1 MRSRERESFSPLS
14 LLLLGASF
22 SVGIQ
27 TREGRSGGER
37 EKRRATTTKLTVNT
51 GGYEI

>member
-27 TREGRSGGER
+27 TRKGRSGGER
-37 EKRRATTTKLTVNT
+37 EKEAGDDDEAHCKHRRV
-51 GGYEI
+51 